1 MASLQSMMTAASQIV
16 GSAFG
21 GGRYPMV
28 EVKSTVDG
36 KTYKV
41 RDLPDK
47 QGAADLIA
55 RVRMKIA
62 KLYFHVEQ
70 QFPDKPQIQFLRTNF
85 KPDANRFFEST
96 PEAEHTSYSV
106 NKGEAVHLCLRQRT
120 EGEQLVNE
128 NVMIFVAIHEMAHA
142 MTRTVGHDASFWNNF
157 GFLLEQAEAI
167 GVYQYVNFAAH
178 PVAYCGV
185 KITDSP
191 KYDPKKDGGDN
202 SIGSLQT

>member
-1 MASLQSMMTAASQIV
+1 MSNILQAASQMV
-16 GSAFG
+16 SNAFG
-21 GGRYPMV
+21 GGKYPIV

-47 QGAADLIA
+47 QEAANLIA
-55 RVRMKIA
+55 RVRIKIA
-62 KLYFHVEQ
+62 QLYFHVEK
-70 QFPDKPQIQFLRTNF
+70 QFPDKPQIQFLRSNF

-106 NKGEAVHLCLRQRT
+106 NKGEAVHLCLRQRQQ
-120 EGEQLVNE
+120 GEQLVDE
-128 NVMIFVAIHEMAHA
+128 NVMIFVGIHEMAHA

-167 GVYQYVNFAAH
+167 GVYKYVNFAAH

-191 KYDPKKDGGDN
+191 KYDPKKDASDM
-202 SIGSLQT
+202 SIGTLA

>member
-1 MASLQSMMTAASQIV
+1 MV
-16 GSAFG
+16 GNAFG
-21 GGRYPMV
+21 AGKFPMV

-36 KTYKV
+36 KTYRV

-47 QGAADLIA
+47 QEAANLIA
-55 RVRMKIA
+55 RVRMKLA
-62 KLYFHVEQ
+62 QLYFHVEK
-70 QFPDKPQIQFLRTNF
+70 QFPDKPQIKFLSVNF

-96 PEAEHTSYSV
+96 PDAEHTSYSV

-120 EGEQLVNE
+120 QGEQLVDE
-128 NVMIFVAIHEMAHA
+128 NVMIFVGIHEMAHA
-142 MTRTVGHDASFWNNF
+142 MTKTVGHDASFWNNF

-167 GVYQYVNFAAH
+167 GVYKYMNFAAH

-191 KYDPKKDGGDN
+191 KYDPKKDASDM
-202 SIGSLQT
+202 SIGKLA